1 MTIKMELSTVM
12 HMEQLCRRC
21 VMRCL
26 TFAVAIGAVATGCT
40 NAPKPEPHVAMA
52 GASAGSAYTVRDTTL
67 VAAFDA
73 AGVAGPIQQ
82 ATLSTKL
89 MGTVIE
95 VLVKEGDRVAAGA
108 PLLRIDARDLS
119 AKSAQAAASIT
130 EAEAMHRDALTQA
143 DRIRA
148 LYADS
153 VATRAQLDAAE
164 TGLARA
170 QAGLEAARAV
180 ASELSA
186 VGSYAVI
193 RAPFLG
199 VVTKRFVDAGAF
211 AAPGAPLVAIQ
222 DVSTLRITANATPE
236 VARRVHRGQKLMA
249 TIEGAPLSATVEGV
263 VPSLAGNMYTI
274 NALVPNGN
282 GALLAG
288 STATLALPTGS
299 RVALVVPAAAIAH
312 EGDLT
317 GVTLRTAGG
326 DERRWVRFGWSN
338 GVVTEVTA
346 GLHAGD
352 QVVLPPPRL
361 AASAEK

>member
-1 MTIKMELSTVM
+1 MELLNLM
-12 HMEQLCRRC
+12 NMEQSRPRR
-21 VMRCL
+21 VTRRL
-26 TFAVAIGAVATGCT
+26 RFAVAIGAVVTGCT
-40 NAPKPEPHVAMA
+40 NAPKSEQRVVLSA
-52 GASAGSAYTVRDTTL
+52 ASAGSAYTVRDTTI

-89 MGTVIE
+89 MGTVTE

-119 AKSAQAAASIT
+119 AKSAQAAASVT
-130 EAEAMHRDALTQA
+130 EAEAMQRDALTQA
-143 DRIRA
+143 NRIRA

-164 TGLARA
+164 TGLART

-186 VGSYAVI
+186 VGSYSVV
-193 RAPFLG
+193 RAPFPG

-211 AAPGAPLVAIQ
+211 ATPGAPLVAIQ
-222 DVSTLRITANATPE
+222 DASTLRITVNATPE
-236 VARRVHRGQKLMA
+236 VARRVRRGQKVAA
-249 TIEGAPLSATVEGV
+249 TIESATTSATVEGV

-288 STATLALPTGS
+288 STATLALPSGS
-299 RVALVVPAAAIAH
+299 RVALVVPVAAITR

-326 DERRWVRFGWSN
+326 DERRWVRLGWSN
-338 GVVTEVTA
+338 GDVAEVTA

-352 QVVLPPPRL
+352 RVVLPPLRL

>member
-1 MTIKMELSTVM
+1 
-12 HMEQLCRRC
+12 
-21 VMRCL
+21 
-26 TFAVAIGAVATGCT
+26 
-40 NAPKPEPHVAMA
+40 
-52 GASAGSAYTVRDTTL
+52 
-67 VAAFDA
+67 
-73 AGVAGPIQQ
+73 
-82 ATLSTKL
+82 
-89 MGTVIE
+89 
-95 VLVKEGDRVAAGA
+95 
-108 PLLRIDARDLS
+108 
-119 AKSAQAAASIT
+119 
-130 EAEAMHRDALTQA
+130 MHRDALTQA
-143 DRIRA
+143 NRIRA

-326 DERRWVRFGWSN
+326 DERRWVRLGWSN

>member
-1 MTIKMELSTVM
+1 MELSNLM
-12 HMEQLCRRC
+12 NMEQFRPRR
-21 VMRCL
+21 VTRRVR
-26 TFAVAIGAVATGCT
+26 FAVAIGAVVTACT
-40 NAPKPEPHVAMA
+40 NAPKSEQRVVVSA
-52 GASAGSAYTVRDTTL
+52 ASAGSAYTVRDTTI

-108 PLLRIDARDLS
+108 PLLRIDARDLT
-119 AKSAQAAASIT
+119 ARSAQAAASIT
-130 EAEAMHRDALTQA
+130 EAEVMHRDALTHA
-143 DRIRA
+143 NRIRA

-186 VGSYAVI
+186 AETYAVI
-193 RAPFLG
+193 RAPFRG

-211 AAPGAPLVAIQ
+211 AAPGAPLLAIQ
-222 DVSTLRITANATPE
+222 DVSTLRITANATPD
-236 VARRVHRGQKLMA
+236 VARQVRRGQKLAA
-249 TIEGAPLSATVEGV
+249 TIETATTSATIEGV
-263 VPSLAGNMYTI
+263 VPSLAGNMYVI
-274 NALVPNGN
+274 NALVPNGD

-299 RVALVVPAAAIAH
+299 RVALVIPATAIVR

-317 GVTLRTAGG
+317 GVTLRTSGG
-326 DERRWVRFGWSN
+326 DERRWVRLGWSN
-338 GVVTEVTA
+338 GEVTEVTA
-346 GLHAGD
+346 GLRAGD
-352 QVVLPPPRL
+352 QVVLPAPRL
-361 AASAEK
+361 AAAAEK